1 MLDIAQCFRYPT
13 TGPDRFVFTMNIKS
27 LYTVIPNNDG
37 LLALRHFLNKR
48 PVQEPP
54 SHILVCLAE
63 LVLTLNSFSFNGDYF
78 QQTGGVAMGSRLGPN
93 CACLFVGHVEE
104 QIFQLYPGKKP
115 DLYKRYID
123 YIAGAASCS
132 KNELDNFGE
141 FINNFHPSL
150 KFTWA
155 ISDNQ
160 LPFLDLLLK
169 PIPQGLTTSIHY
181 KETDSHSYLTYKSS
195 HPVRYKNS
203 VPYSQFPRLKRIC
216 SDENDYK
223 TKGKEMASFFLQR
236 DYPLAVVDRALQ
248 HVHTIPRDTALRP
261 PNDGQSNKEVI
272 PLILTYNPI
281 NHHVKNILSRNFDLL
296 KSDSETKELFD
307 NSWVLGAYRRNTNLR
322 DSWVSSN
329 LQSGANTE
337 DEPNGTFPCRRPRCK
352 TCAHTNPAS
361 QINTP
366 GGPLTIRQRFSC
378 TTSNLVY
385 IITCRACTLSYVGEI
400 GRRLGD
406 RFCEHLRS
414 VSKKADLPVAKHF
427 SSPGRTTDD
436 MMVAVVRAGL
446 HNTRDRHRAE
456 CRLIFKCKTLQPRGI
471 NIDFNFIWVNSSSAL
486 QMLPHLNKMTRV
498 QCNGI
503 FHWWRDS
510 SPETSGFS
518 NILALRT
525 QRQILIVINLSA
537 LHSS

>member
-1 MLDIAQCFRYPT
+1 MCCRN
-13 TGPDRFVFTMNIKS
+13 RK
-27 LYTVIPNNDG
+27 
-37 LLALRHFLNKR
+37 
-48 PVQEPP
+48 
-54 SHILVCLAE
+54 
-63 LVLTLNSFSFNGDYF
+63 
-78 QQTGGVAMGSRLGPN
+78 
-93 CACLFVGHVEE
+93 E
-104 QIFQLYPGKKP
+104 Q
-115 DLYKRYID
+115 
-123 YIAGAASCS
+123 
-132 KNELDNFGE
+132 
-141 FINNFHPSL
+141 FINNFYPSL

-169 PIPQGLTTSIHY
+169 PTPQGLTTSIHY
-181 KETDSHSYLTYKSS
+181 KETDSHSYLTYTSS
-195 HPVRYKNS
+195 HPVRCKNS
-203 VPYSQFPRLKRIC
+203 VPYSQFLRLKRIC

-223 TKGKEMASFFLQR
+223 TKSKEMASFFLQR

-248 HVHTIPRDTALRP
+248 HVDTIPRDTALRP
-261 PNDGQSNKEVI
+261 PNDGQSNREVI

-281 NHHVKNILSRNFDLL
+281 NHHVKNILSKNFDLL
-296 KSDSETKELFD
+296 KSDPKTKDLFD
-307 NSWVLGAYRRNTNLR
+307 NSRVLGAYRRDTNLR
-322 DSWVSSN
+322 DSLVSSN

-385 IITCRACTLSYVGEI
+385 IITCRACTLSYVGET

-427 SSPGRTTDD
+427 SSPGHTTDD

-446 HNTRDRHRAE
+446 HNTRDRRRAE
-456 CRLIFKCKTLQPRGI
+456 GRLIFKCKILQPRGI
-471 NIDFNFIWVNSSSAL
+471 NIDFNFI
-486 QMLPHLNKMTRV
+486 
-498 QCNGI
+498 
-503 FHWWRDS
+503 
-510 SPETSGFS
+510 
-518 NILALRT
+518 
-525 QRQILIVINLSA
+525 
-537 LHSS
+537 